1 MNTLREA
8 AHEYLSMRRHL
19 GFKLCQA
26 GRGLLDFVT
35 FMEQRRAPFITQ
47 ALGAFLGTAAK
58 QRPTFNMGV
67 ATGVRA
73 WLRAVSPGD
82 GPTYAGSAP
91 GIAAVSTQAG
101 QAASVLR

>member
-47 ALGAFLGTAAK
+47 ALALSWAQQPSNAQPSTWASRLGYV
-58 QRPTFNMGV
+58 RGFGV
-67 ATGVRA
+67 NPNRWTVEGCRH
-73 WLRAVSPGD
+73 WH
-82 GPTYAGSAP
+82 
-91 GIAAVSTQAG
+91 
-101 QAASVLR
+101 